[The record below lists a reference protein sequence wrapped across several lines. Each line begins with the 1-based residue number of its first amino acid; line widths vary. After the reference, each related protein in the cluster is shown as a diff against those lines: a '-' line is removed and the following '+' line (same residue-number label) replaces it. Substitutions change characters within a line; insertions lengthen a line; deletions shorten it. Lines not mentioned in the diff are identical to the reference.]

1 MAAKKNQPIEA
12 AIKPRNIIEVPAR
25 KEDNLDDAKAKALT
39 RPEVQAALTIHTWQ
53 GDINEV
59 NALARTL
66 SLQVDDV
73 TNGSMKRPEAMLLSQ
88 AHTLDELFN
97 NLARKA
103 HCQERMANYET
114 FLRLAFKAQAQCRS
128 TLETLAAIKNPPV
141 IFAKQA
147 NISNNQQINNSAP
160 APSQAEENKNRQNK
174 ILEHT
179 HGERMDTRT
188 KGEAIPVNSH
198 METLGKEHGA
208 KIGSG

>member
-1 MAAKKNQPIEA
+1 MAAKKKQPSEA
-12 AIKPRNIIEVPAR
+12 AIKPKPVVEVAVR
-25 KEDNLDDAKAKALT
+25 EGVNVDDVTAATLT
-39 RPEVQAALTIHTWQ
+39 KPEVQAAITMQQWESRH
-53 GDINEV
+53 DV
-59 NALARTL
+59 SALVKAL

-73 TNGSMKRPEAMLLSQ
+73 TNGNMQRPEAMLLMQ
-88 AHTLDELFN
+88 AHTLDQLFN
-97 NLARKA
+97 ILAQRA
-103 HCQERMANYET
+103 YRRDTVTSCEIH
-114 FLRLAFKAQAQCRS
+114 LRLAFKAQAQCRS

-147 NISNNQQINNSAP
+147 NISNNQQINNGVP

-179 HGERMDTRT
+179 HGERLDTRT

-198 METLGKEHGA
+198 LETLGKEHGA